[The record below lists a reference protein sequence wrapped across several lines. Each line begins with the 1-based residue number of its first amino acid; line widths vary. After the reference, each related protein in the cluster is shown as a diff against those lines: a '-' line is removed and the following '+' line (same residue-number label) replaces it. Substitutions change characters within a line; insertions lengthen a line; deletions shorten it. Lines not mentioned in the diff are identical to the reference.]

1 MECRN
6 CKNLKNCKRQC
17 MKLPKG
23 VTCGDCANFSWCG
36 VAYGVK
42 PEYTSC
48 NFEPIRFKAKVK
60 GSVDNG

>member
-1 MECRN
+1 MECRD

-23 VTCGDCANFSWCG
+23 MTCGDCANFRWCSK
-36 VAYGVK
+36 VYGAK

-48 NFEPIRFKAKVK
+48 DFEPIRFKAKEK
-60 GSVDNG
+60 ELNHG